1 MCFSV
6 RRTQYA
12 RKTTDTVS
20 GVSLRTRLM
29 KLEKVLPTGEGPETL
44 ENLSFILLTEKHY
57 KLDMEV

>member
-6 RRTQYA
+6 RRTQYG

-29 KLEKVLPTGEGPETL
+29 KLEKVWPTGEGPEKL
-44 ENLSFILLTEKHY
+44 ENLSFILLTEEH
-57 KLDMEV
+57 

>member
-6 RRTQYA
+6 RRTQYG

-29 KLEKVLPTGEGPETL
+29 KLEKVWPTGEGPETL

-57 KLDMEV
+57 KLYMEV